1 MAFPRVSFGGFHPRE
16 RELNAAGLFQA
27 PRLGSIRERSGRRM
41 GEPELSWEVV
51 VEVRASRV
59 VGQRGHLVWGDVRGT
74 SLLQCSQRA
83 CKLGWRRRWGL
94 AAHVQAR
101 RGVSAEL
108 WYRAP
113 LECARV
119 LVELCGRI
127 VLLVTVHGGSRH
139 LGASGPG

>member
-1 MAFPRVSFGGFHPRE
+1 
-16 RELNAAGLFQA
+16 
-27 PRLGSIRERSGRRM
+27 M

-59 VGQRGHLVWGDVRGT
+59 FGERGHFVRGDVRGT

-83 CKLGWRRRWGL
+83 CKLGWRRRGL

-127 VLLVTVHGGSRH
+127 ILLVTVHDGSQH
-139 LGASGPG
+139 LGARNPG